1 MLENVTLLCFYC
13 TQASRV
19 SCDKDGIMIK
29 FTYHLNQDNIEL
41 QASNWCGLERVFING
56 KVVSRK
62 FNFGLQSMHDVLLN
76 NGKKCRFQLIVDP
89 QTELVSCRIYK
100 QNQLVTILK
109 QGKKQ
114 LQKSQFLIETSFV
127 VLCIAMLSVYWLS

>member
-1 MLENVTLLCFYC
+1 
-13 TQASRV
+13 
-19 SCDKDGIMIK
+19 MIK
-29 FTYHLNQDNIEL
+29 FIYHLNQDNIEL

-76 NGKKCRFQLIVDP
+76 NGNKCRFQLVVDP
-89 QTELVSCRIYK
+89 ITELVSCRIYK
-100 QNQLVTILK
+100 QNKLITILQ

-114 LQKSQFLIETSFV
+114 LQQSQFLIETSFAIV
-127 VLCIAMLSVYWLS
+127 GLCMLSLYWLV

>member
-1 MLENVTLLCFYC
+1 
-13 TQASRV
+13 
-19 SCDKDGIMIK
+19 MIK
-29 FTYHLNQDNIEL
+29 FSYLLNQDNIEL
-41 QASNWCGLERVFING
+41 RASNWCGLERVLING

-76 NGKKCRFQLIVDP
+76 NGKKCRFQLVVDP
-89 QTELVSCRIYK
+89 QTELISCRIYK

-114 LQKSQFLIETSFV
+114 LQKSQLLIEASFV
-127 VLCIAMLSVYWLS
+127 IMCIAMLSLYWLS

>member
-1 MLENVTLLCFYC
+1 
-13 TQASRV
+13 
-19 SCDKDGIMIK
+19 MIK

-41 QASNWCGLERVFING
+41 QASNWSGLERVFING

>member
-1 MLENVTLLCFYC
+1 
-13 TQASRV
+13 
-19 SCDKDGIMIK
+19 MIK
-29 FTYHLNQDNIEL
+29 FSYLLNQDNIEL

-62 FNFGLQSMHDVLLN
+62 FNFGLQSMHDVLLD
-76 NGKKCRFQLIVDP
+76 NGKKCRFQLITDP
-89 QTELVSCRIYK
+89 QTSLISCRIYK

-114 LQKSQFLIETSFV
+114 LQKSQFMIESGFV
-127 VLCIAMLSVYWLS
+127 IVCVGMLSMYLLS